1 MAVDINTVYQ
11 RVLAI
16 ANKEQR
22 GYITPQEFNLFAN
35 QAQMKIF
42 EQYFYDVNQFSRV
55 PGNDTGIG
63 DMLSMLAE
71 KIAEFEV
78 HGTSV
83 GSGTTLPTD
92 LYKIMDL
99 YYTDASS
106 DIYPLQRITKK
117 EVFEYRL
124 SKLPIVSSTK
134 PVYIQNSTGVICY
147 SALSKSAS
155 TAITSGVAINYI
167 KKPASAT
174 WGYNVIVGQALY
186 NSAAS
191 TDFELH
197 PSEETS
203 LVNEILELA
212 GIMMEKPGLV
222 NIANAEE
229 DKKVQQEKS

>member
-1 MAVDINTVYQ
+1 MAVNVNTVYQ

-55 PGNDTGIG
+55 PGNDTGVG
-63 DMLSMLAE
+63 DMLSLLAE

-78 HGTSV
+78 HGVSV
-83 GSGTTLPTD
+83 TSGTTLPAD

-99 YYTDASS
+99 YYGDGSGNV
-106 DIYPLQRITKK
+106 YPLQRITRK
-117 EVFEYRL
+117 EMFEYRL
-124 SKLPIVSSTK
+124 SKLPIVSGTK
-134 PVYIQNSTGVICY
+134 PVYVQDSSGVICY
-147 SALSKSAS
+147 SALNKSAS
-155 TAITSGVAINYI
+155 TAITSEVEINYI
-167 KKPASAT
+167 KKPANAV

-186 NSAAS
+186 DSSTS

-212 GIMMEKPGLV
+212 GLMMEKPGLI

>member
-1 MAVDINTVYQ
+1 MAVNVNTVYQ

-83 GSGTTLPTD
+83 GSGTTLPAD

-106 DIYPLQRITKK
+106 NVYPLQRITKK
-117 EVFEYRL
+117 EFSQYRL
-124 SKLPIVSSTK
+124 SKLPIISGTK
-134 PVYIQNSTGVICY
+134 PVYIQNSTGVVCY
-147 SALSKSAS
+147 SALTKSTS
-155 TAITSGVAINYI
+155 TAITSGVAIDYI
-167 KKPASAT
+167 KKPANAV

-186 NSAAS
+186 NSSTS

-212 GIMMEKPGLV
+212 GIMMEKPNLV

-229 DKKVQQEKS
+229 DKKNQQEKS

>member
-1 MAVDINTVYQ
+1 MAVDVNTVYQ

-83 GSGTTLPTD
+83 GSGTTLPAD

-99 YYTDASS
+99 YYTDA
-106 DIYPLQRITKK
+106 DGNDYPLQRITKK
-117 EVFEYRL
+117 EFSQYRL
-124 SKLPIVSSTK
+124 SKLPIISSTK
-134 PVYIQNSTGVICY
+134 PVYIQKSTGVVCY
-147 SALSKSAS
+147 SALTKSTS
-155 TAITSGVAINYI
+155 TAITSGVDIDYI
-167 KKPASAT
+167 KKPANAV

-186 NSAAS
+186 NSS
-191 TDFELH
+191 TSIDFELH

-212 GIMMEKPGLV
+212 GIMMEKPSLV

>member
-55 PGNDTGIG
+55 PGNDTGVG
-63 DMLSMLAE
+63 DMLSLLAE

-78 HGTSV
+78 HGASV
-83 GSGTTLPTD
+83 ASGTTLPAD

-106 DIYPLQRITKK
+106 DVYPLQRITKK
-117 EVFEYRL
+117 EFSQYRL
-124 SKLPIVSSTK
+124 SKLPIISGTK
-134 PVYIQNSTGVICY
+134 PVYIQKSTGVVCY
-147 SALSKSAS
+147 SALTKSTS
-155 TAITSGVAINYI
+155 TAITSDVAIDYI
-167 KKPASAT
+167 KKPANAV

-186 NSAAS
+186 NSSTS

-212 GIMMEKPGLV
+212 GIMMEKPGLI